1 MVTTKTQQF
10 PLLFKSSLFTLEK
23 VDEKPTS
30 HMNALCRTHSSA
42 GEHGQLRFFRSLVEG
57 EATSYGAAP
66 EAAGKA
72 GPENGRKIQGFRIL

>member
-1 MVTTKTQQF
+1 M
-10 PLLFKSSLFTLEK
+10 
-23 VDEKPTS
+23 
-30 HMNALCRTHSSA
+30 
-42 GEHGQLRFFRSLVEG
+42 EG